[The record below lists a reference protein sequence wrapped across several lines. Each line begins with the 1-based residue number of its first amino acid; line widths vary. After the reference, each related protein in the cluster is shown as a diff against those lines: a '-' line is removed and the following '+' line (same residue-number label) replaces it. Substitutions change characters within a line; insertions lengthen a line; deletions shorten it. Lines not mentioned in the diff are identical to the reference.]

1 MGGYH
6 VIVLLQKW
14 YYTDSLDLDYFG
26 GTKKLAAKPVT
37 LTEVMGVAM
46 DAQPTVLK
54 GEKQ

>member
-1 MGGYH
+1 M
-6 VIVLLQKW
+6 IVLLQKW

>member
-1 MGGYH
+1 M
-6 VIVLLQKW
+6 IVLLQKW

-26 GTKKLAAKPVT
+26 GTKKLAAKPAT

-46 DAQPTVLK
+46 DAQPTVSK